1 MTAADDAIIPRAAVI
16 GWPVA
21 HSRSPKL
28 HGFWLRQHGIVG
40 RYDRIPVPPEELGGF
55 LTALPKEPGFRGVN
69 VTLPHKPA
77 VLPYLAA
84 IDPAAK
90 RIGAVNTIV
99 VQPDGSLT
107 GSNTDAFGFIESLA
121 AGAPAGW
128 RAAAAPAV
136 VLGAG
141 GAARAVLVALLDA
154 GAPEIRLV
162 NRSMD
167 KAAALAA
174 EFDPRRIRPVG
185 WDDRATALGGAGLL
199 VNTTSLGMA
208 GQPPLDLVLDDL
220 PVAALVN
227 DIVYTPLETDLLA
240 RAAARGN
247 PVVDGLGMLL
257 HQGRPGFAA
266 WFGVAPQVSAELRAA
281 VLADDGAEPAA

>member
-1 MTAADDAIIPRAAVI
+1 MTAADDAIVPRAAVI

-28 HGFWLRQHGIVG
+28 HGFWLRQHGIIG
-40 RYDRIPVPPEELGGF
+40 RYDRIPVPPEELGAF

-84 IDPAAK
+84 IDQTAK

-99 VQPDGSLT
+99 VQPDGSLA

-154 GAPEIRLV
+154 GVPEIRLV

-174 EFDPRRIRPVG
+174 EFDARRIRPVG
-185 WDDRATALGGAGLL
+185 WDDRAAALGGAGLL

-208 GQPPLDLVLDDL
+208 GQPPLDLALADL
-220 PVAALVN
+220 PATALVN
-227 DIVYTPLETDLLA
+227 DIVYAPLETDLLA
-240 RAAARGN
+240 RARARGN

-266 WFGVAPQVSAELRAA
+266 WFGAAPQVSADLRAA
-281 VLADDGAEPAA
+281 VLADDGTEPAA